1 MIIQCLLCCQ
11 LGWWFVCTGQ
21 EEGWAPCSYLE
32 RVNGQE
38 EDEEEDVSGSGKS
51 CVWLTVAP
59 YEFYLMNEPSPYIAL
74 TPVVA
79 SSVLLATM

>member
-51 CVWLTVAP
+51 CVAMVDTIRVATV
-59 YEFYLMNEPSPYIAL
+59 LSSNE
-74 TPVVA
+74 
-79 SSVLLATM
+79 